1 MTSPKVHV
9 YFELWFK
16 SLFMKYLRFQTDL
29 MLNFYFI
36 LFLGA
41 IWSGEKNRGGGFGSG
56 SQDVVIDFGDKA
68 KEKDVPK
75 DVPVWITQSTVE
87 GVEGLQSFGYFFDL
101 NTKKSGGKNREIV
114 T

>member
-1 MTSPKVHV
+1 MVQKFVHEIFEV
-9 YFELWFK
+9 SNRFNAYFF
-16 SLFMKYLRFQTDL
+16 
-29 MLNFYFI
+29 NFF

-41 IWSGEKNRGGGFGSG
+41 VWSGEKNRGGGFGSG